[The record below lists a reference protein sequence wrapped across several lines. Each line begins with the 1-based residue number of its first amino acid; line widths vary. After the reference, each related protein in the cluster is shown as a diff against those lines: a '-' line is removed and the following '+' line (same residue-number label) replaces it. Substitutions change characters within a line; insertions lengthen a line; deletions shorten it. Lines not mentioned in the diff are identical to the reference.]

1 MKRILPIGLVSTLVA
16 GLASLLGPAPAD
28 PATAAATTVTLDGV
42 KVRLHDGTTQV
53 VTVNHTKGYRARIVL
68 WRKTDDGW
76 DRKLRARART
86 GYGGLV
92 VGSKRKQG
100 TGTTP
105 LGTYDLIYSF
115 GTHSRSAGWDLGH
128 RRIRK
133 GDYWVQDNG
142 SAYYNRYRNKAAGGF
157 RWWLPSSSPN
167 SSERLR
173 DFPHQYEYSIVIGF
187 NYDEPVRHRGS
198 GIFLHVNGDGATAGC
213 VSAPRWVP
221 PGAHEPAR
229 PVRRARSSRSGA
241 SPGLVA
247 TCAGDRPCSRSAIP
261 AVRGPGRTCR

>member
-1 MKRILPIGLVSTLVA
+1 M
-16 GLASLLGPAPAD
+16 
-28 PATAAATTVTLDGV
+28 
-42 KVRLHDGTTQV
+42 
-53 VTVNHTKGYRARIVL
+53 L

-115 GTHSRSAGWDLGH
+115 GTHPRSAGWDLGH
-128 RRIRK
+128 RRIRSR
-133 GDYWVQDNG
+133 GLLGPGQRVGVLQPLPQQG
-142 SAYYNRYRNKAAGGF
+142 RRRASVGGC
-157 RWWLPSSSPN
+157 PSSSPN

-213 VSAPRWVP
+213 VSAPRRILQALLNRLDP
-221 PGAHEPAR
+221 SAD
-229 PVRRARSSRSGA
+229 PVI
-241 SPGLVA
+241 
-247 TCAGDRPCSRSAIP
+247 AI
-261 AVRGPGRTCR
+261 GR